1 MPLQTPAVK
10 LACPITIDA
19 FSLVNGRLE
28 SKHAVVA
35 DIGHVQAYHAS
46 RSTTIPLGLHM
57 PLLEAEVPFGKT
69 VS

>member
-19 FSLVNGRLE
+19 FSLVERGDLNPSTRLLPT
-28 SKHAVVA
+28 SATYSVSC
-35 DIGHVQAYHAS
+35 S
-46 RSTTIPLGLHM
+46 RSTTIPLGFTSRCSKAKLR
-57 PLLEAEVPFGKT
+57 FGKT